1 MIPQHLTVD
10 AVLRY
15 GAQTFQK
22 LIFVS
27 NLVFGDQKAAFLLPW
42 RRTFKLTDS
51 QLAVAKRDSAKALFK
66 SFLDERGGFQVH
78 IRTIPL
84 SGSCCIPAL
93 EHVGCCLPR
102 LATVRDLPNSFVT
115 LVWVA

>member
-1 MIPQHLTVD
+1 VLLGSTVRQARRNTAHCLDD
-10 AVLRY
+10 ANARPPDEPCAPALP
-15 GAQTFQK
+15 QTFQK

-66 SFLDERGGFQVH
+66 SFLDERGGFQV
-78 IRTIPL
+78 
-84 SGSCCIPAL
+84 
-93 EHVGCCLPR
+93 R
-102 LATVRDLPNSFVT
+102 LLLCVLLKKLLTTAENC
-115 LVWVA
+115 